1 MEKEKT
7 KEYTTLQERIAKL
20 EKENTEQKKQLEE
33 LQIAYTITVDKSVI
47 REQELEAQVEKMKRC
62 ANCEYY
68 HYTNHCKIDNKDI
81 NGNCRCDQWKLVD

>member
-20 EKENTEQKKQLEE
+20 EKENAEQKKQLEE

-47 REQELEAQVEKMKRC
+47 REQELEAQIEKR
-62 ANCEYY
+62 
-68 HYTNHCKIDNKDI
+68 
-81 NGNCRCDQWKLVD
+81 NGY